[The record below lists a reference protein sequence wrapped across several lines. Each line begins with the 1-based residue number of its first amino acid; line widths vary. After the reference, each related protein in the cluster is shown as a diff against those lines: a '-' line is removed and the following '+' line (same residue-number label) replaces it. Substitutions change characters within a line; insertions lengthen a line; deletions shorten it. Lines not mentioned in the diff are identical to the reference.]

1 MKFKLHEKL
10 KYMFLGGVLT
20 LAGFMFGN
28 MNSDTEAQLG
38 YETIDKLV
46 CPRVNRA

>member
-28 MNSDTEAQLG
+28 MNSDTEAQSG
-38 YETIDKLV
+38 V
-46 CPRVNRA
+46 VHR